1 MLKIYVENLEF
12 KGNNM
17 QIINENELLD
27 DTVEGLANFL
37 DLEMKEVR
45 TFVTEEIMEEV
56 LNKMFEA
63 QSEVI
68 HNLGLQLKKEFNL

>member
-1 MLKIYVENLEF
+1 
-12 KGNNM
+12 M

>member
-1 MLKIYVENLEF
+1 
-12 KGNNM
+12 M

-37 DLEMKEVR
+37 NLEMNEAKA
-45 TFVTEEIMEEV
+45 FVTDEIMEEV

-63 QSEVI
+63 QTEVI
-68 HNLGLQLKKEFNL
+68 HQLGLQLKKEFN